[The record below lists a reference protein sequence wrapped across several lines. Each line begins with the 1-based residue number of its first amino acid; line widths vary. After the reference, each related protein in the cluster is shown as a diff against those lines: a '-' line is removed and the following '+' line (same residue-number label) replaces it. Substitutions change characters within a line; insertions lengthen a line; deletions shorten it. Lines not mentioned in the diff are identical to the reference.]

1 MTETA
6 EPAYLS
12 ALVRHFSDLRDDRHG
27 GVTSRQDKEAV
38 FADTVRLLDPVARQ
52 ALTELNEVLLLD
64 TGTVSASGLLTQP
77 DASQLAAWSLSWPE
91 QRQAGIQPV
100 LIQAHYGSG
109 FHHPHLR
116 GGTVS
121 DWPLNVFSPD
131 QAAAELPTLRAI
143 IAADLHNLVFQAD
156 HRIVPAIHRGQAFSH
171 LRPDI
176 G

>member
-1 MTETA
+1 MTELA
-6 EPAYLS
+6 EPGYLG
-12 ALVRHFSDLRDDRHG
+12 ALVRHFTDLRDDRHG
-27 GVTSRQDKEAV
+27 EVASRPDKEAV

-52 ALTELNEVLLLD
+52 ALAELNEVLLLGS
-64 TGTVSASGLLTQP
+64 GTVAASGLLARP
-77 DASQLAAWSLSWPE
+77 GAGQLAQWSLSWPE
-91 QRQAGIQPV
+91 QARAGIQPV

-121 DWPLNVFSPD
+121 DWPLNVFNPD

-156 HRIVPAIHRGQAFSH
+156 HRIVPAIHRRATS
-171 LRPDI
+171 
-176 G
+176 